1 MWRREYERD
10 SPANSAFVERADRK
24 ELTMSA
30 SDKIQNA
37 AQDLIGKG
45 KEAVGNAT
53 DNNKLVAEGKADQVK
68 AAAKKGVED
77 VKDSLK

>member
-1 MWRREYERD
+1 
-10 SPANSAFVERADRK
+10 
-24 ELTMSA
+24 MSA

-77 VKDSLK
+77 VKDNLK